1 MSIVNGIFMA
11 DPLSGAGYVSKTSKK
26 LGGAVKIAGSN
37 PKKTMRKSAGVNL
50 AGSVNMAGA
59 VDMAGAARLSLLQK
73 AERIKKKLLN
83 TCLIIVSFING
94 DEGVKKTSFNA
105 AVKRFTLEMV
115 EVDNY
120 EIEFTQG
127 EISLIEEASNVVLNQ
142 NKVSKKSTDKVF
154 NDVSNFIEAAS
165 KGFNEIATQY
175 FAEKY
180 QLSSYNMQQM
190 FDIVLQTLSS
200 KTFIN
205 KIVKVLKTS
214 PVLKQFAKFND
225 DIEQSAKKSAKK
237 RTKKPKVTDTEDKPQ
252 KKTRSRRKTDEVEDT
267 RIIITKPV
275 KK

>member
-142 NKVSKKSTDKVF
+142 NKASKKSTDKVF

-214 PVLKQFAKFND
+214 PVLKQFAKIND

-237 RTKKPKVTDTEDKPQ
+237 RTKPKVPDTEDKPQ
-252 KKTRSRRKTDEVEDT
+252 KKTRSRRKTAEVEDT